1 MSDDIEKIAR
11 FEQEINKQADAEI
24 ETILSTARE
33 KADEAVKIA
42 NEEYIEDSYHTV
54 SGAVKDIK
62 RRYERM
68 VSQKSFEASRQVIA
82 HRSGRV
88 DEFFAQLEQKIKA
101 YANTDEYTDK
111 LKETLK
117 SVDAQRPFTSGAI
130 IYSRR
135 DDVEKI
141 KKLYPDASVEADK
154 KIKLGGITVFYPADG
169 IYIDKTM
176 DNAFELQKADFVNNA
191 FMRL

>member
-101 YANTDEYTDK
+101 YANTD
-111 LKETLK
+111 
-117 SVDAQRPFTSGAI
+117 
-130 IYSRR
+130 
-135 DDVEKI
+135 
-141 KKLYPDASVEADK
+141 
-154 KIKLGGITVFYPADG
+154 
-169 IYIDKTM
+169 
-176 DNAFELQKADFVNNA
+176 
-191 FMRL
+191 